1 MRPTYQPRVAIV
13 NSAGEHVR
21 YVTAAMASAMV
32 AVGAAAPQ
40 TGGGR
45 VRAVSLTRPASTFA
59 ERIGE
64 PTGRATGVRFYRW
77 VHLEQSAARVVEHHP
92 RCLWIEPDA

>member
-1 MRPTYQPRVAIV
+1 MFSFQLKVAVV

-21 YVTAAMASAMV
+21 YVPAAMARVMV
-32 AVGAAAPQ
+32 VAGTAASHP
-40 TGGGR
+40 GVGR
-45 VRAVSLTRPASTFA
+45 VRAVVLTRAASTFA

-77 VHLEQSAARVVEHHP
+77 VHLEQSASRVVEHQ
-92 RCLWIEPDA
+92 RCFPIEPDA